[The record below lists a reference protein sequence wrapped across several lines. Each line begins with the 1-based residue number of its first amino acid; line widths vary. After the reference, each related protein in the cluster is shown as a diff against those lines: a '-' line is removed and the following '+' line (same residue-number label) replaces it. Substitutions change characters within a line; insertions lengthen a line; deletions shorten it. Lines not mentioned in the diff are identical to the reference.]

1 MEGLLS
7 TGPTPSSLQDNCAQ
21 EEATQGGYVNISVP
35 FAYVEVST
43 FECKPIRVG
52 YGHLNVFFVYNKK
65 VYPNF
70 IKKEFCPAVV
80 PVYVTLRV
88 PPGPGL

>member
-52 YGHLNVFFVYNKK
+52 YGHLNVFLYIIKR
-65 VYPNF
+65 F
-70 IKKEFCPAVV
+70 IP
-80 PVYVTLRV
+80 TL
-88 PPGPGL
+88 